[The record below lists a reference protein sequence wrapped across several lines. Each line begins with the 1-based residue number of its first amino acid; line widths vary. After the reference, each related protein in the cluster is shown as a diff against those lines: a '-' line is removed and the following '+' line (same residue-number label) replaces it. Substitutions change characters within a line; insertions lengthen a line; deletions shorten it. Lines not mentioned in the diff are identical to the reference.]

1 VALIPDEIIQ
11 QIRDRVDLVD
21 LVGRFVTLK
30 KAGRN
35 YTGLCPFHN
44 EKTPSF
50 NVNPDRQAYYCFGCQ
65 EGGNAISF
73 LMKVESLSFPEA
85 ARALAAQVGIQI
97 PESGG
102 SGERGLAERLIEA
115 NDVAQAAYRA
125 ALAAPGNPALGY
137 LTQRG
142 IDAATIERFGIGFA
156 PDRWDTVVSRLRE
169 RGIAAELG
177 ERAGL
182 IARRESGGHY
192 DRLRGR
198 VTFPI
203 RDARGRILGFGG
215 RALDPNEA
223 AKYLNTPESP
233 IYRKRECFY
242 GFPFALDPIRR
253 GGRVVVVE
261 GYFDLIALHRAG
273 VEATLATCGTALGSE
288 HALNLKRRTKEVVLF
303 FDGDE
308 AGQRAMQRAL
318 AVLLPEGLR
327 LSAAVLPAG
336 EDPDSFLRSAGPQA
350 LAELVTRA
358 APALERVIARA
369 VERGRGAPAD
379 KANAVAEVAPLLA
392 LIPAPVEASDFA
404 RRLALALDVAPE
416 HVEAAMRAA
425 KRGEDPRDVIPI
437 APRRAGPE
445 QRILHQLVHSLVH
458 HPELLARV
466 SRDELA
472 ALAGRGPICEVIE
485 ALADVAGD
493 APAQRLERA
502 AEALGDPARAL
513 LWQCAGGEESVD
525 AAVAGRLVDET
536 LAWLRKR
543 RRQESRRE
551 TTRRMRE
558 PDADSA
564 TLLFEKQR
572 QLEEERSLTKQT
584 PQAPR
589 Q

>member
-1 VALIPDEIIQ
+1 VARIPDEIIQ

-35 YTGLCPFHN
+35 YTGLCPFHG

-50 NVNPDRQAYYCFGCQ
+50 NVNPDRQAFYCFGCQ

-73 LMKVESLSFPEA
+73 LMKVENLTFPEA
-85 ARALAAQVGIQI
+85 ARALAAQCGIEI
-97 PESGG
+97 PETGG
-102 SGERGLAERLIEA
+102 GERGLAERLIEA

-125 ALAAPGNPALGY
+125 ALAAPGNPALAY
-137 LTQRG
+137 LERRG
-142 IDAATIERFGIGFA
+142 VDAATIERFGIGFA
-156 PDRWDTVVSRLRE
+156 PERWDTVVSRLRE

-182 IARRESGGHY
+182 LAPRESGGHY

-203 RDARGRILGFGG
+203 RDTRGRILGFGG
-215 RALDPNEA
+215 RALSSNEP

-273 VEATLATCGTALGSE
+273 VEATLATCGTALSNE
-288 HALNLKRRTKEVVLF
+288 HAVNLKRRTREVVLF

-318 AVLLPEGLR
+318 TVLLPEGLR
-327 LSAAVLPAG
+327 LYAAVLPAG
-336 EDPDSFLRSAGPQA
+336 EDPDSFLRSAGAPA
-350 LAELVTRA
+350 LAALVTGA

-369 VERGRGAPAD
+369 VEHGRATPAA

-392 LIPAPVEASDFA
+392 LIPSPVEASDFA
-404 RRLALALDVAPE
+404 RRLALALDVNPE
-416 HVEAAMRAA
+416 HVESAVSAAR
-425 KRGEDPRDVIPI
+425 RGEDPAERIPI
-437 APRRAGPE
+437 AARRAGPE
-445 QRILHQLVHSLVH
+445 QRVLHQLVNGLVH

-466 SRDELA
+466 PLAELTTLVGGGPVCDVLA
-472 ALAGRGPICEVIE
+472 ALAGAAAE
-485 ALADVAGD
+485 A
-493 APAQRLERA
+493 PSERLERA
-502 AEALGDPARAL
+502 AEELDDSARAL
-513 LWQCAGGEESVD
+513 LWRCAGGEETVE
-525 AAVAGRLVDET
+525 AAVAARLVDET

-543 RRQESRRE
+543 RRAESRRE

-558 PDADSA
+558 PDADSE

-572 QLEEERSLTKQT
+572 QLDEERSLSKQLPHAT
-584 PQAPR
+584 R
-589 Q
+589 H